1 MNDKYISKRKSK
13 KGPVGADASIT
24 RKKEKMAR
32 VKQQGKWITVKKTY
46 LEKKIKANPHKDT
59 IKIKA

>member
-46 LEKKIKANPHKDT
+46 LERYNKN
-59 IKIKA
+59 

>member
-1 MNDKYISKRKSK
+1 MNDTSKNGTASTKNK
-13 KGPVGADASIT
+13 KKQ
-24 RKKEKMAR
+24 KKTE
-32 VKQQGKWITVKKTY
+32 WITVKKTY

>member
-13 KGPVGADASIT
+13 PGPVGADASIT
-24 RKKEKMAR
+24 RKKQKNE
-32 VKQQGKWITVKKTY
+32 GKWITVKKTY